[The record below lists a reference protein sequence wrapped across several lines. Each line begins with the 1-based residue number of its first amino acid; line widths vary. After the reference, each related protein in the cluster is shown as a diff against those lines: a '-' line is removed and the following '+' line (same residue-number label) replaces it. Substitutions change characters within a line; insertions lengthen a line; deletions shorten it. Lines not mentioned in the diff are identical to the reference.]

1 MIIPHAAENRKIRGI
16 CPCPAIREGDTRVGV
31 LRVSGRTSR
40 VYARPAAGFP
50 CCLFFPNISII
61 ALSAPKEKGFPSL
74 LLCFASE
81 GGKMLFSVKADAFGS
96 AAKQFKQHGGSFPV
110 TIKTKPH
117 GSAMRRGRG
126 GDRRRSSVYIAPSS
140 LPQER
145 NPLRNKKVQLVLTPK
160 SNEIKRNQMK
170 SNFLDEHPFPVLQ
183 YHCRNSGE

>member
-1 MIIPHAAENRKIRGI
+1 
-16 CPCPAIREGDTRVGV
+16 
-31 LRVSGRTSR
+31 
-40 VYARPAAGFP
+40 
-50 CCLFFPNISII
+50 
-61 ALSAPKEKGFPSL
+61 
-74 LLCFASE
+74 
-81 GGKMLFSVKADAFGS
+81 MLFSVKADAFGS

-117 GSAMRRGRG
+117 GCAMRRGRG
-126 GDRRRSSVYIAPSS
+126 DDRRRSSVYIAPSS

-145 NPLRNKKVQLVLTPK
+145 NSLCNNKILLNFTPK